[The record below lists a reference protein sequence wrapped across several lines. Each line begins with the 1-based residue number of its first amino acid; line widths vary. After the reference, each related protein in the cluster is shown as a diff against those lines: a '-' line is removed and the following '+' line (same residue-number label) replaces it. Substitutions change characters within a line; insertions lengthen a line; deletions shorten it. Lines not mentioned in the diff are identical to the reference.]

1 MIELKKLNEA
11 FNNNRSRV
19 ATALIA
25 VGTVLTYVIGD
36 YLKVEQETLN
46 FVVASIITPGVAYIL
61 GNGRYEA
68 QNLLIKDIP
77 AAPYKPVEKGKK

>member
-1 MIELKKLNEA
+1 MDKLKQALG
-11 FNNNRSRV
+11 NNRSRV

-36 YLKVEQETLN
+36 YLKVDQDTLN

-68 QNLLIKDIP
+68 QALLIKDIP
-77 AAPYKPVEKGKK
+77 AAPYKPAEKGKK